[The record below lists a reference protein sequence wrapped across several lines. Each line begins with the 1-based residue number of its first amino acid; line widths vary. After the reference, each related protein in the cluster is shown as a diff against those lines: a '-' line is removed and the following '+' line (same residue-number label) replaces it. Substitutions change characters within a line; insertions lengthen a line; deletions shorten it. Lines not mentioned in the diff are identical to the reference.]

1 MQQKILQAARESNRD
16 DVGYSLSGCSFWN
29 LSDEPGTTYCDFSE
43 NRELFLSLIEQG
55 MNAIPDPS
63 EPFFSVTYME
73 YTSSMWLRSF
83 AADGQRIYPDCS
95 RNFCTCSLSLIGKKA
110 VY

>member
-16 DVGYSLSGCSFWN
+16 DDGYSLSGCSFWN

-63 EPFFSVTYME
+63 EPFFSVTYID
-73 YTSSMWLRSF
+73 TSSTWVQYTAF
-83 AADGQRIYPDCS
+83 FPVTDKD
-95 RNFCTCSLSLIGKKA
+95 LIQKIPEIAKQ
-110 VY
+110 